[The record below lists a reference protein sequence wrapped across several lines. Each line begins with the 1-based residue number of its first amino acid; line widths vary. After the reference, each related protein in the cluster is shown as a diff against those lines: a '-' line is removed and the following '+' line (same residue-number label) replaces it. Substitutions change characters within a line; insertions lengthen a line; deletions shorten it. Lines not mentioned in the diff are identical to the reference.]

1 MTLYVHKTIQL
12 SASVFQ
18 RGEAAIAR
26 NVRGNHTQ
34 NPNRLQKEFF
44 IACEVFRN
52 ERERRESGFP
62 GENCR
67 YVSFPSGKRALVG
80 FIKTRIKPREAL
92 IKDLWNSINSQL
104 NEWHSNSRCQIPG
117 KHGILIRCPD
127 SNKCS
132 DCPFG
137 VKAEDRQLTIVNYSE
152 PEELAIGNNE
162 LDGIENEIDLEVISK
177 EINRKDPPAGIVF
190 ELLAFHGYQ
199 LEDIA
204 RMEGLTERQM
214 RYILNK
220 IKQFGVSL
228 MMR

>member
-1 MTLYVHKTIQL
+1 MAKQVK
-12 SASVFQ
+12 
-18 RGEAAIAR
+18 
-26 NVRGNHTQ
+26 GNYTQ

-52 ERERRESGFP
+52 EREQRESGFP

-80 FIKTRIKPREAL
+80 FIKTKIKPSKAL
-92 IKDLWNSINSQL
+92 VKDLWNSINRQL
-104 NEWHSNSRCQIPG
+104 NEWHRNSRCQIPG

-127 SNKCS
+127 SNKWS

-137 VKAEDRQLTIVNYSE
+137 VKAENRQLTIVNYSE
-152 PEELAIGNNE
+152 PEELAVSIFE
-162 LDGIENEIDLEVISK
+162 LDDIENEIDLEVISK
-177 EINRKDPPAGIVF
+177 EINRKDPPAGRVF

-220 IKQFGVSL
+220 IKKFGVS
-228 MMR
+228 MMAR

>member
-1 MTLYVHKTIQL
+1 M
-12 SASVFQ
+12 
-18 RGEAAIAR
+18 AIKIK
-26 NVRGNHTQ
+26 GNHTK

-44 IACEVFRN
+44 IPCEVFRY

-62 GENCR
+62 YENCR

-80 FIKTRIKPREAL
+80 FIKTRIRPSEAL
-92 IKDLWNSINSQL
+92 VKDLWNSINRQL
-104 NEWHSNSRCQIPG
+104 NECHRNSRCQIPSKYG
-117 KHGILIRCPD
+117 FLIRCPD

-152 PEELAIGNNE
+152 PEELAIGIFE
-162 LDGIENEIDLEVISK
+162 QDDIENEIDLEVISK
-177 EINRKDPPAGIVF
+177 EINRKDPEAGRVF
-190 ELLAFHGYQ
+190 DLLAFHDYK

-204 RMEGLTERQM
+204 SMEGLTERQM
-214 RYILNK
+214 SYILNK

-228 MMR
+228 MTR